1 MLKGATVGDIWL
13 DIVVLLGFTALFFA
27 LGVTQFNRDI

>member
-1 MLKGATVGDIWL
+1 MLKGVGIGAIL
-13 DIVVLLGFTALFFA
+13 GRCSILIGFTALFFA

>member
-1 MLKGATVGDIWL
+1 MLKGVGIGGIWI
-13 DIVVLLGFTALFFA
+13 DVVVLIGFTVLFFA